1 MVDSD
6 FQIGVGGGGGGG
18 LRAPVGSKKKGGGG
32 GGGELRASVWS
43 KNKGG
48 LALPLDPPLISDVN
62 DTSSSG

>member
-1 MVDSD
+1 MVDPD
-6 FQIGVGGGGGGG
+6 FQIGV
-18 LRAPVGSKKKGGGG
+18 GGG

>member
-1 MVDSD
+1 MVDPD
-6 FQIGVGGGGGGG
+6 FQIGV
-18 LRAPVGSKKKGGGG
+18 GG